1 MVYLSINSIICMIFG
16 SVLFDSFFSSLWVMS
31 PEFYMPDNFWFNARK
46 QFDPWVFL
54 LDLIGG
60 TRATFSLG
68 IIFHY
73 WSKIVFT
80 TLMDIQWIMKFPTMT
95 IGYWHCFQCYE
106 ISRHYS
112 LLGVVIPQIQV
123 VSSYASAD
131 QHPIQYSRKKLSWF
145 LKVFLC
151 TALGSSVYYP
161 VLHLQLMYTNLGS
174 CLCCSSLPSPRN
186 LSPVSKLGQL

>member
-1 MVYLSINSIICMIFG
+1 MGHVP
-16 SVLFDSFFSSLWVMS
+16 V
-31 PEFYMPDNFWFNARK
+31 FYMPDDFWFNTRK
-46 QFDPWVFL
+46 QFDPRVFF

-80 TLMDIQWIMKFPTMT
+80 TVMDIQWIMKFPTLT

-112 LLGVVIPQIQV
+112 LLRVVIPQIQV

-131 QHPIQYSRKKLSWF
+131 QHSIQYSMKKLSWF
-145 LKVFLC
+145 LEVSLF
-151 TALGSSVYYP
+151 TALGFSVHYP
-161 VLHLQLMYTNLGS
+161 VLHLQLMYTNLGF
-174 CLCCSSLPSPRN
+174 CLCYSSLPSPRN
-186 LSPVSKLGQL
+186 LSPDSKLGQL